1 MTNISQ
7 HQKSQYTPVLTDMSF
22 LINTTTKLL
31 NKTNFLR
38 KQKNNL
44 TNLGSTTSDGIKDLS
59 SAVTGTKVL
68 IENLFNSSSHFV
80 NMRLSRL

>member
-22 LINTTTKLL
+22 SINTTTKLL

-44 TNLGSTTSDGIKDLS
+44 TNLGSKTSDGIEDLS

-68 IENLFNSSSHFV
+68 IENLFNSLSHFM